1 MFRGASLFSP
11 GAANSNQGDSCVRIS
26 PKQGDIEPRWFIID
40 AEGKVL
46 GRLSTAIATIISG
59 KAKPTY
65 TPFLDTGDHVI
76 VINAEKIVLTGKK
89 ETDKIYR
96 HHSLY
101 PGGLKSKEARFV
113 RAEKPESM
121 IEEAVWGMLPKNKIG
136 RKMLKKLKV
145 YRGTDHPHHRAAAR
159 EVRSQGVIRR
169 NALGSG

>member
-1 MFRGASLFSP
+1 MRTYF
-11 GAANSNQGDSCVRIS
+11 
-26 PKQGDIEPRWFIID
+26 PKQGDIIPRWYIID
-40 AEGKVL
+40 AADLVL
-46 GRLSTAIATIISG
+46 GRLSTTIANVISG

-76 VINAEKIVLTGKK
+76 VINAEKIRLTGKK
-89 ETDKIYR
+89 ETDKVYR

-101 PGGLKSKEARFV
+101 PGGLKEKAARFV

-145 YRGTDHPHHRAAAR
+145 YRGTNHPHQAQQP
-159 EVRSQGVIRR
+159 EVLNVGE
-169 NALGSG
+169 

>member
-1 MFRGASLFSP
+1 MRTYF
-11 GAANSNQGDSCVRIS
+11 
-26 PKQGDIEPRWFIID
+26 PKKGDIEPRWFVID

-46 GRLSTAIATIISG
+46 GRLSTTIATIISG
-59 KAKPTY
+59 KNKPTY

-96 HHSLY
+96 SHSLY

-113 RAEKPESM
+113 RAEKPEAM
-121 IEEAVWGMLPKNKIG
+121 IEEAVWGMLPKNRIG

-145 YRGTDHPHHRAAAR
+145 YRGSKHPHEAQKPETL
-159 EVRSQGVIRR
+159 EVGE
-169 NALGSG
+169 

>member
-1 MFRGASLFSP
+1 MRTYF
-11 GAANSNQGDSCVRIS
+11 
-26 PKQGDIEPRWFIID
+26 PKQGDIEPRWFVID
-40 AEGKVL
+40 AEGQVL
-46 GRLSTAIATIISG
+46 GRLSTEIARIISG
-59 KAKPTY
+59 KTKPTY

-89 ETDKIYR
+89 ETDKVYH

-101 PGGLKSKEARFV
+101 PGGLKSRAARFV

-145 YRGTDHPHHRAAAR
+145 YRGSQHPHTAQRP
-159 EVRSQGVIRR
+159 ETFKVGE
-169 NALGSG
+169 

>member
-1 MFRGASLFSP
+1 MRTYFPR
-11 GAANSNQGDSCVRIS
+11 
-26 PKQGDIEPRWFIID
+26 KGDIEPRWYIID
-40 AEGKVL
+40 AEGQVL
-46 GRLSTAIATIISG
+46 GRLSTEIARIISG

-96 HHSLY
+96 SHSLY

-121 IEEAVWGMLPKNKIG
+121 IEEAVWGMLPKNRLG

-145 YRGTDHPHHRAAAR
+145 YRGTQHPHAAQKPETVKVA
-159 EVRSQGVIRR
+159 E
-169 NALGSG
+169 

>member
-1 MFRGASLFSP
+1 MRTYFP
-11 GAANSNQGDSCVRIS
+11 KKGDV
-26 PKQGDIEPRWFIID
+26 EPRWFVID

-46 GRLSTAIATIISG
+46 GRLSTIIANIITG

-76 VINAEKIVLTGKK
+76 VINAEKIVLSGKK
-89 ETDKIYR
+89 ETDKIYH

-101 PGGLKSKEARFV
+101 PGGLKSKQARFV

-121 IEEAVWGMLPKNKIG
+121 IEEAVWGMLPKNKLG

-145 YRGTDHPHHRAAAR
+145 YRGANHPHQAQQPEPIDGAK
-159 EVRSQGVIRR
+159 
-169 NALGSG
+169 